1 MTSLRS
7 DSEADRPRPR
17 RPPGFPIGDRARE
30 YRKSGTPGPIPEC
43 TLPTYILNAKYFTE
57 WYATWTLDNLNV
69 GSLNATSERSVALH
83 NSREDAPGQD
93 FSLPPVDS
101 GKDAW
106 LFLAACWMI
115 EALVHDE
122 TREDL
127 TDDITGFGF
136 SFGIFQDYYSSYE
149 PFLGAGNIAVI
160 GTSTL
165 GIMYLGTP
173 LVLTLCRL
181 RPRWA
186 RWFTLGG
193 LLAASLTICLSS
205 LCTTVTQ
212 LIFTQGVLF
221 AIGGCFAYCPCVLY
235 VDEWFVQRKGM
246 AFGIMWSAGGFG
258 GVVLPLLFE
267 VLLTS
272 YGFAAA
278 LRIWAG
284 ILAALAIPLSFFV
297 KPRLPPSATTNLR
310 PFNIRFV
317 TSKGFLLHQIANI
330 VQATGYFLPGI
341 YLPSYARSTFGTS
354 TFFSALTLMLANIST
369 TIGSVVMGTMTDKV
383 QTTTCIVISAI
394 GASTG
399 TLLVWGLSSSLGVLY
414 AFCVMY
420 GLFAGCWTSIWPGI
434 MRDIAKP
441 GQLEGQRYTDPVM
454 IFGLLSAGRGIG
466 NLVSGPLSESL
477 VKGMT
482 WKGEAIGGYGSGY
495 GPLIVY
501 TGVTAL
507 FAGSSFIW
515 KRLGLL

>member
-1 MTSLRS
+1 M
-7 DSEADRPRPR
+7 
-17 RPPGFPIGDRARE
+17 
-30 YRKSGTPGPIPEC
+30 
-43 TLPTYILNAKYFTE
+43 
-57 WYATWTLDNLNV
+57 
-69 GSLNATSERSVALH
+69 
-83 NSREDAPGQD
+83 
-93 FSLPPVDS
+93 
-101 GKDAW
+101 
-106 LFLAACWMI
+106 
-115 EALVHDE
+115 
-122 TREDL
+122 
-127 TDDITGFGF
+127 
-136 SFGIFQDYYSSYE
+136 
-149 PFLGAGNIAVI
+149 
-160 GTSTL
+160 
-165 GIMYLGTP
+165 
-173 LVLTLCRL
+173 
-181 RPRWA
+181 
-186 RWFTLGG
+186 
-193 LLAASLTICLSS
+193 CLSS

-235 VDEWFVQRKGM
+235 VEEWFVQRKGM

-284 ILAALAIPLSFFV
+284 ILAALAIPLSIFV

-354 TFFSALTLMLANIST
+354 TFFSALTLLLANIST
-369 TIGSVVMGTMTDKV
+369 TIGSVVMGTMTDNV

-399 TLLVWGLSSSLGVLY
+399 TLLVWGLSSSLGALY
-414 AFCVMY
+414 AFCVVY
-420 GLFAGCWTSIWPGI
+420 GIFAGCWTSIWPGI
-434 MRDIAKP
+434 MRDIARP

-466 NLVSGPLSESL
+466 NLASGPLSGSL
-477 VKGMT
+477 VTGMA